1 MDDTSWTLSPVIT
14 YAQGHHSRR
23 AALDLSR
30 RMESADI
37 SPILSISPPVLA
49 GFAAIQSSLSTT
61 LDLETRTGIA
71 LTVSQANGCSYGSR

>member
-1 MDDTSWTLSPVIT
+1 
-14 YAQGHHSRR
+14 
-23 AALDLSR
+23 
-30 RMESADI
+30 MESADI